1 MKKAL
6 FILSAMAVFSL
17 ASCNKLETENGFV
30 SEDNLEMV
38 FGVQGDGIEMAVTKA
53 TAVESVSSI
62 YWSATTGSMGSDTEK
77 YAPMQLSLDGTQFK
91 TGKYWPSTST
101 AYNYYVSNVQFSWNG
116 TSHAATIAATNAT
129 DIVAGTT
136 TASYK
141 SSPKVT
147 VEHIF
152 ARTGSITLNAQ
163 SGYEIIGTTTWK
175 IKSNANAGTAG
186 TYNIGSKTWSGT
198 ITALSQQTL
207 TSGSD
212 LYLVPGSYNI
222 EITYTLKKGDFE
234 KQYTKNADVTF
245 VAGAKNNI
253 TATAKVDDSD
263 VSEIVLS
270 VEVKPWGDNNIT
282 IDQLN

>member
-1 MKKAL
+1 
-6 FILSAMAVFSL
+6 MAVVSL
-17 ASCNKLETENGFV
+17 ASCNKLETESGFV
-30 SEDNLEMV
+30 SDESLEMV

-53 TAVESVSSI
+53 GEIEPVIFSV
-62 YWSATTGSMGSDTEK
+62 YWSATTGSVGSDTEK
-77 YAPMQLSLDGTQFK
+77 YSPMQLSLDGSQFK

-129 DIVAGTT
+129 DIVAGTAS
-136 TASYK
+136 ASYK

-152 ARTGSITLNAQ
+152 ARTGSLTLNAQ
-163 SGYEIIGTTTWK
+163 SGYTIIGTPTWK

-186 TYNIGSKTWSGT
+186 TYNIGSKTWSGS
-198 ITALSQQTL
+198 ITALSQQTF
-207 TSGSD
+207 TSSSD

-222 EITYTLKKGDFE
+222 EITYKLQKGDFE
-234 KQYTKNADVTF
+234 KEYTKNADVTL